1 MEAVEVNLLIRP
13 HTFMR
18 IVIEGQIAMPQGEG
32 QMNAA
37 DLNEVGS
44 HDDRGIGSRCPR
56 YENSYDLEYED
67 GDSETRVPARLIR
80 PLATAAPRDL
90 IPTPLTTTSQAPPP
104 TDVETGGEL

>member
-18 IVIEGQIAMPQGEG
+18 IVIEGQIPMPQGEG

-44 HDDRGIGSRCPR
+44 HDDRGIGSN
-56 YENSYDLEYED
+56 ENSYDLEYED